1 MIFGAV
7 LFIDSIISFV
17 VNFLF
22 RPMILSFTTNIQ
34 NLYNF
39 KNKNLYN
46 FKNAN
51 SFLKN
56 ENELHLIIK

>member
-22 RPMILSFTTNIQ
+22 RPMILIFTTNIQ
-34 NLYNF
+34 YLYNF
-39 KNKNLYN
+39 YNKKLYK
-46 FKNAN
+46 FKNIN

-56 ENELHLIIK
+56 ENELHLITK

>member
-22 RPMILSFTTNIQ
+22 RPMILIFTTNIQ
-34 NLYNF
+34 YLYNLYNKKLYKF
-39 KNKNLYN
+39 KRI
-46 FKNAN
+46 N

-56 ENELHLIIK
+56 ENELHLITK

>member
-22 RPMILSFTTNIQ
+22 RPMILIFTTNIQ
-34 NLYNF
+34 YLYNLYNKKLYKI
-39 KNKNLYN
+39 KNI
-46 FKNAN
+46 N

-56 ENELHLIIK
+56 ENELHLITK